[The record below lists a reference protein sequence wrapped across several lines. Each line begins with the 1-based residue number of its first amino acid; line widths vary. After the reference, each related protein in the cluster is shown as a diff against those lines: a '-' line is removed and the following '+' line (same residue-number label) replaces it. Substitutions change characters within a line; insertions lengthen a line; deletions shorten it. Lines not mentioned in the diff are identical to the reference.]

1 MSLTAE
7 DWEASATLRGGK
19 MEPTH
24 KCQKLLFLKWPF
36 ELGFKSKSVPV
47 DQYVKKP
54 NFTGKINMFTVSFW
68 SPATCLLAHQSLPNL
83 FYLPLGH
90 LIPNCKHNYSA
101 QCIIRVKK
109 SKCGTGEKER

>member
-7 DWEASATLRGGK
+7 DWEASATLWDGK

-47 DQYVKKP
+47 DQYVK
-54 NFTGKINMFTVSFW
+54 
-68 SPATCLLAHQSLPNL
+68 SPTLQ
-83 FYLPLGH
+83 
-90 LIPNCKHNYSA
+90 
-101 QCIIRVKK
+101 
-109 SKCGTGEKER
+109 EK